1 MLVLAPAPAM
11 ALPVRAAA
19 TWPAQ
24 MAVLEPAFPGVVL
37 QAAKENPGKRIV
49 VIVGAE
55 HGYWLRGHL
64 ARASGV
70 QLLDTAGLLRA
81 STAGPVRRAA
91 GAGVP
96 TT

>member
-1 MLVLAPAPAM
+1 MLVLALAPAM
-11 ALPVRAAA
+11 TLPVRAAA
-19 TWPAQ
+19 TRPAR

-49 VIVGAE
+49 VIVGSE

-64 ARASGV
+64 AQAGGV

-81 STAGPVRRAA
+81 SSAEPVRR
-91 GAGVP
+91 AGVP